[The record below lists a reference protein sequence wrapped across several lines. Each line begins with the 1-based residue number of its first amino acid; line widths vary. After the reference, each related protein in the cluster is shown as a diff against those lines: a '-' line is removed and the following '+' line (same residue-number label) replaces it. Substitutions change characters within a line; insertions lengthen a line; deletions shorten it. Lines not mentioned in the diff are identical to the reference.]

1 MYFGYF
7 GSHERIFPLEK
18 TNIHRLIKEK
28 EGGGGEGDAS
38 LIFGASLARR
48 KQKVIICF
56 VFCPFYV
63 RCNQNY

>member
-28 EGGGGEGDAS
+28 VGRGGGGGGRATPPSYLEPRLRD
-38 LIFGASLARR
+38 LNR
-48 KQKVIICF
+48 KLLFVLCF
-56 VFCPFYV
+56 VLFM
-63 RCNQNY
+63 